1 MEEAH
6 RVASMPRLSD
16 QCASISTCPPARK
29 LPTMSK
35 SQFGHGKK
43 TLDTFFWINEVTGE
57 ITYPQQKTDAPAA
70 SPAPLQKPGEGPRS
84 QRGALQG
91 APPSTQGAAGT
102 LAQKAAPP
110 PPPKAALKDVG
121 SRNSFPAPP
130 PYLLAKDGALSPSP
144 FSAVPVTIS
153 PPGGAGPPF
162 SPLGPALLPQA
173 SAFPPSPSGPWG
185 FTCKLKNILTGNNRF
200 SF

>member
-1 MEEAH
+1 MEETH
-6 RVASMPRLSD
+6 GVASMPRLSD
-16 QCASISTCPPARK
+16 QRASISMCPPARK
-29 LPTMSK
+29 LSTMSK
-35 SQFGHGKK
+35 SRFGHGKK

-57 ITYPQQKTDAPAA
+57 ITYPQKTDARLT
-70 SPAPLQKPGEGPRS
+70 SPAPLQKPEEGPRS

-91 APPSTQGAAGT
+91 APPSTQDVAST
-102 LAQKAAPP
+102 LAQNASPP
-110 PPPKAALKDVG
+110 PAPKAALKDVG

-130 PYLLAKDGALSPSP
+130 PYLPAKDGAPSPLP

-153 PPGGAGPPF
+153 PPGGALPPF

-173 SAFPPSPSGPWG
+173 SAFPPSPSAPWG
-185 FTCKLKNILTGNNRF
+185 FTCKLKNILSGNNRF